1 MTTDI
6 TPETAGTTPS
16 GMVEIC
22 SADSLTVE
30 RGAAALLPDGTQIGV
45 FLLEDGSVHAIQQ
58 HDPYSGAN
66 ILSRG
71 LVGSHLVP
79 GEGEEPGTIVPTIA
93 SPMYKQAWNLSTGE
107 VLDSGGGEK
116 KPIAV
121 YAAEIRDGKVYV
133 SSSAR
138 TLADS

>member
-1 MTTDI
+1 MTDT
-6 TPETAGTTPS
+6 TSPTAAQK
-16 GMVEIC
+16 VEIAPI
-22 SADSLTVE
+22 STLSID

-79 GEGEEPGTIVPTIA
+79 GEGEEPGVIVPTIA
-93 SPMYKQAWNLSTGE
+93 SPMYKQAWNLDTGA
-107 VLDSGGGEK
+107 VLDAAGGEK
-116 KPIAV
+116 KPIRV
-121 YAAEIRDGKVYV
+121 YDAEVREGVLLV
-133 SSSAR
+133 ATAPR
-138 TLADS
+138 PLAES

>member
-1 MTTDI
+1 MNTDA
-6 TPETAGTTPS
+6 TVDTSAGTAGE
-16 GMVEIC
+16 MIEIC
-22 SADSLTVE
+22 SVDALTVE

-58 HDPYSGAN
+58 HDPYSGTN

-79 GEGEEPGTIVPTIA
+79 GEGDEPGTIVPTIA

-116 KPIAV
+116 KPISV
-121 YAAEIRDGKVYV
+121 FDAEIRDGKVYV
-133 SSSAR
+133 SSSPRA
-138 TLADS
+138 LADS

>member
-6 TPETAGTTPS
+6 TDEASSTGAADKI
-16 GMVEIC
+16 EIC
-22 SADSLTVE
+22 TVDSLTVE

-58 HDPYSGAN
+58 LDPYSGTQ

-93 SPMYKQAWNLSTGE
+93 SPMYKQAWNLATGE

-121 YAAEIRDGKVYV
+121 YDAEIRDGKVLV
-133 SSSAR
+133 APAPRASAE
-138 TLADS
+138 A

>member
-6 TPETAGTTPS
+6 TPDTAGTGPTD
-16 GMVEIC
+16 MVEIC
-22 SADSLTVE
+22 SADSLTLE

-58 HDPYSGAN
+58 HDPYSGTN

-79 GEGEEPGTIVPTIA
+79 GEGDEPGTIVPTIA
-93 SPMYKQAWNLSTGE
+93 SPMYKQAWNLSTGA

-116 KPIAV
+116 KPISV
-121 YAAEIRDGKVYV
+121 FDAEIRDGKVYV
-133 SSSAR
+133 SSSPRA
-138 TLADS
+138 LADS